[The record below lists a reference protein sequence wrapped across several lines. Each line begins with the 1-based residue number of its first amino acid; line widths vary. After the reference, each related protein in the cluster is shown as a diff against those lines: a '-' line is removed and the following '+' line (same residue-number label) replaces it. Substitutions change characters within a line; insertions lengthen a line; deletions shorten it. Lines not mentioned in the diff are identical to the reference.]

1 MKRSLIL
8 SLLLLL
14 VAVRGGAVLNERDL
28 AQSLSVLHAELKA
41 SYLKQKEMMKHYRQ
55 QTQAQHQQMLETMK
69 KSNQIALMLYSQ
81 KSDYVFDMTYACHE
95 ATQLYKKAH
104 ERQVPY
110 TKMRERLKSEVAR
123 YDALILSLQ
132 QLPPPLVKPTG
143 KRLVVRPA
151 TGDSL
156 TIDTLDGMG
165 PGPRPELAVD
175 SAKKDRQPPF
185 ELDSVGQYDREQ
197 CLLYAKALRN
207 NMVELSNS
215 ILKDSA
221 NYENMSSQLDTLY
234 NYAQARY
241 HDIQQNIFRD
251 TGTNYFKVI
260 TRFVSQFDRAKED
273 FMSKYSTGGV
283 FRSTHSDWRGPTIL
297 GYVFFVV
304 FYLLLAVLLSN
315 LVVRVVIKRMK
326 FAKTEAWR
334 KIKPYLILTAGLL
347 IFAISVML
355 ATRVFSQNFYKM
367 ASSLLVEYA
376 WLLAVL
382 SLSLLIR
389 LKPDEVGHGFRIY
402 MPIAIMGLIIIVFRI
417 VFIPNNIV
425 MLFFPPVVLGFTFWQ
440 WRSISKHHKHVP
452 RADYYYAQIS
462 LVVMAISTVLAW
474 YGRALLS
481 VEVFIWWLFQLTF
494 IQTITCVFRLID
506 LYEKRFLEKRME
518 AFRQSHTNISTS
530 AKKGEMITVTW
541 LYDFVR
547 MALVPIAGVYSVLLS
562 IYMAADVFDMSDT
575 CMQIF
580 LTPFLNIEGVIRLSL
595 FSIVVVSALYFLF
608 RYINYAIKAFYRH
621 FRLSAYMRKNDQS
634 HVRENEV
641 NLTLGYNLT
650 SILVW
655 GAYFVICLILLK
667 IPSSGISIVTAGL
680 ATGIG
685 FAMKDLLNNLFYGI
699 SLMSGRLR
707 KGDWIECDGVTGRVD
722 NIGYQTTEVIT
733 TDDCVMSFLNSTLVS
748 KNFKNLTR
756 NHSYE
761 FAKFEVGITYGED
774 VEKVRKVLKEDLWK
788 IQDYDEYG
796 RPFMDPEHGI
806 TVRLESFG
814 DSSVNIIVAVW
825 VLVAKRIVFMGKLKE
840 ATYNSLNAHGIEI
853 PFPQQDVYVKTLP
866 S

>member
-1 MKRSLIL
+1 M
-8 SLLLLL
+8 LLLLL
-14 VAVRGGAVLNERDL
+14 CSVRGGAVLNERDL

-41 SYLKQKEMMKHYRQ
+41 SYLKQKEMMKHYQ
-55 QTQAQHQQMLETMK
+55 LQTQAQHQQMLETMK
-69 KSNQIALMLYSQ
+69 KSNQVALMLYSQ
-81 KSDYVFDMTYACHE
+81 KSDYVFDMSYACHE

-104 ERQVPY
+104 ERQAPY
-110 TKMRERLKSEVAR
+110 TKMRERLKTEIAR
-123 YDALILSLQ
+123 YDALIVSLQ
-132 QLPPPLVKPTG
+132 QLPPPLVKPTM
-143 KRLVVRPA
+143 KRVKLANGSTP
-151 TGDSL
+151 
-156 TIDTLDGMG
+156 MG
-165 PGPRPELAVD
+165 EPRD
-175 SAKKDRQPPF
+175 SAMAKDKDREPPF
-185 ELDSVGQYDREQ
+185 QLDSVGQYDRKQ

-215 ILKDSA
+215 ILLDSA

-241 HDIQQNIFRD
+241 HDIQQDIFRD
-251 TGTNYFKVI
+251 SGTDYFKVI

-273 FMSKYSTGGV
+273 FLSKYSNEGA
-283 FRSTHSDWRGPTIL
+283 FRRVQSEWRGPTIMS
-297 GYVFFVV
+297 YIVFVTS
-304 FYLLLAVLLSN
+304 YLLLAVLLSN
-315 LVVRVVIKRMK
+315 LVVRLVMK
-326 FAKTEAWR
+326 KAKFVQKDWWQRRRT
-334 KIKPYLILTAGLL
+334 YLILTAGLL

-389 LKPDEVGHGFRIY
+389 LKDNEVGHGFHIY
-402 MPIAIMGLIIIVFRI
+402 APISIMGLIIIFFRI

-425 MLFFPPVVLGFTFWQ
+425 MLFFPPVVLGFTIWQ
-440 WRSISKHHKHVP
+440 WRCIRRHHTHVP
-452 RADYYYAQIS
+452 RADYYYSQVS
-462 LVVMAISTVLAW
+462 LVVMAISTILAW
-474 YGRALLS
+474 CGRSLLS

-494 IQTITCVFRLID
+494 IQTITCIFQLID
-506 LYEKRFLEKRME
+506 LYEQRFMEKRME

-530 AKKGEMITVTW
+530 ARKGEMITVTW

-562 IYMAADVFDMSDT
+562 IYMAADVFDMSET

-580 LTPFLNIEGVIRLSL
+580 LTPFLNIDGVIRLSL
-595 FSIVVVSALYFLF
+595 FSIVVVTALYFLF
-608 RYINYAIKAFYRH
+608 KYINYAIKAFYRH
-621 FRLSAYMRKNDQS
+621 FRLSTYMRKNDQS

-774 VEKVRKVLKEDLWK
+774 VEKVRQVLKEDLWK

-796 RPFMDPEHGI
+796 RPFMDPDHGI

-825 VLVAKRIVFMGKLKE
+825 VLVAKRIGFMGKLKE

-853 PFPQQDVYVKTLP
+853 PFPQQDIYVKTMP
-866 S
+866 ASKA